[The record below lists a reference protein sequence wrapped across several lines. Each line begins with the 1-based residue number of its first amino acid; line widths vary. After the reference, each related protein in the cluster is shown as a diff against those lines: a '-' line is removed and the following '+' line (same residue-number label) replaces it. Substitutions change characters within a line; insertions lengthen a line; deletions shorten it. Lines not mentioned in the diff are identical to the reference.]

1 MNSSSP
7 TRVGRPLQAAL
18 EVIVP
23 DLHRCCV
30 DPWTLIGSAAAALAG
45 APVTVADVDVL
56 TSRRD
61 AQTIAGQWHER
72 LDATY
77 VPVDGDRF
85 RSWFARFRCPGL
97 AVEVMG
103 GLELFGAAGWEA
115 VRIDDIIDVK
125 VGSLTVPIPTVAE
138 QLRVLRSFGRPK
150 DRQRMTLLAAL
161 GTGTA

>member
-1 MNSSSP
+1 MNASSQ
-7 TRVGRPLQAAL
+7 TCVNDPLHAVL
-18 EVIVP
+18 ELIVP
-23 DLHRCCV
+23 DLHRWCV

-45 APVTVADVDVL
+45 APVTVADVDVS

-61 AQTIAGQWHER
+61 AQTMADRWQAR

-77 VPVDGDRF
+77 VPADGDRF
-85 RSWFARFRCPGL
+85 RSWFARFRYPGL

-103 GLELFGAAGWEA
+103 GLELFGATGWQA
-115 VRIDDIIDVK
+115 VRIDGIIDVNI
-125 VGSLTVPIPTVAE
+125 GGLTVPIPTVAE

-161 GTGTA
+161 GPGAG

>member
-1 MNSSSP
+1 MNSSSQ
-7 TRVGRPLQAAL
+7 TRVDRPLHAVL

-30 DPWTLIGSAAAALAG
+30 DPWTLIGSAAVALAG

-72 LDATY
+72 LDAAY
-77 VPVDGDRF
+77 VPMDGDRF
-85 RSWFARFRCPGL
+85 RSWFARFRYPGL

-103 GLELFGAAGWEA
+103 GLELFGAAGWQA
-115 VRIDDIIDVK
+115 VRIDDIIDVN

-138 QLRVLRSFGRPK
+138 QIRVLRSFGRAK

-161 GTGTA
+161 GTGAA